1 MNRSEK
7 QQEVDFLS
15 TCFTKAQTALCAD
28 YRGLSVAQITAL
40 RTELR
45 KNGCSGRVVKNTLAK
60 ISVKKAL
67 ASAGGSAAQDAA
79 ALEAFVKIFEGPS
92 FLVFSE
98 SDPVAPAKV
107 LVKFA
112 KDNEKLKLKG
122 GWLDGS
128 FMEPASV
135 DALSKMPGREQTLAM
150 LLSLLNTPA
159 TQLVR
164 VLQAPGA
171 QLARAIEAHRKN
183 LEQKAA

>member
-7 QQEVDFLS
+7 QQEVDFLA
-15 TCFTKAQTALCAD
+15 TCFTKAQAALCAD
-28 YRGLSVAQITAL
+28 YRGLTVAQMTNL
-40 RTELR
+40 RRELR
-45 KNGCSGRVVKNTLAK
+45 ANGCSGRVVKNTLAK
-60 ISVKKAL
+60 ISLKKGVT
-67 ASAGGSAAQDAA
+67 SKDDK
-79 ALEAFVKIFEGPS
+79 ALEAFVSIFEGPS
-92 FLVFSE
+92 LLVFSE

-112 KDNEKLKLKG
+112 KDNDKLKLKG

-128 FMEPASV
+128 FVEPASV
-135 DALSKMPGREQTLAM
+135 DALSKMPGREETLAM
-150 LLSLLNTPA
+150 LLSLINTPA

-183 LEQKAA
+183 LEQKAAA